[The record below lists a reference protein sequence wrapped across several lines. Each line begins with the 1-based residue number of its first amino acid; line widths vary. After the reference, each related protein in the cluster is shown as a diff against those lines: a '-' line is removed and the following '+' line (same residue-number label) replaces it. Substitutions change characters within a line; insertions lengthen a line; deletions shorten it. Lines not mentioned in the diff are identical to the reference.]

1 MASVSFDSGQLPSL
15 IRVVFARR
23 SWNYPAQHPDFG
35 SLLINNVGGSAGMGV
50 HCAACALE
58 YYKKPEHALNA
69 CLVLIRCI
77 LVANARSGGGFPSA
91 RIIVMEPVPLRKC
104 RVKCCATA
112 DGPGAPMS

>member
-1 MASVSFDSGQLPSL
+1 MVLVYL
-15 IRVVFARR
+15 RR
-23 SWNYPAQHPDFG
+23 
-35 SLLINNVGGSAGMGV
+35 
-50 HCAACALE
+50 
-58 YYKKPEHALNA
+58 YKKPEHALNA

-91 RIIVMEPVPLRKC
+91 RIIVMEPVLLRKC